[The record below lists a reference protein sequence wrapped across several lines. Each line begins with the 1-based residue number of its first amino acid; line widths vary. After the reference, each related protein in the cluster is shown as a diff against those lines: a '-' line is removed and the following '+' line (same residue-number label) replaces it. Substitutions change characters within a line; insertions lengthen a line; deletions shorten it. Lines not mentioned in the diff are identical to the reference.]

1 MNLAYFVDSGLLYER
16 LILFEEKSND
26 HSHEC
31 SCGKVSVIVINNFV
45 SYLFSYE
52 TKFLNNV
59 VLLL

>member
-31 SCGKVSVIVINNFV
+31 SRGKVSVIVINNFV

-59 VLLL
+59 FLLL

>member
-1 MNLAYFVDSGLLYER
+1 MNLAYFVDSGLLYEK
-16 LILFEEKSND
+16 LILFEESDD

-31 SCGKVSVIVINNFV
+31 FCGNVPVIVINNFV

-52 TKFLNNV
+52 TKFSNDG